1 MPRPQVSVI
10 KRQREQAKRERQQVK
25 AERRLQ
31 RKNAKLS
38 GETSDVIDDVEVS
51 ETNDDVDE

>member
-38 GETSDVIDDVEVS
+38 GETTDVIDDIEAP
-51 ETNDDVDE
+51 EPDDANA

>member
-31 RKNAKLS
+31 RKNAKLA
-38 GETSDVIDDVEVS
+38 GEDSEEIIAEETVVE
-51 ETNDDVDE
+51 EQDA